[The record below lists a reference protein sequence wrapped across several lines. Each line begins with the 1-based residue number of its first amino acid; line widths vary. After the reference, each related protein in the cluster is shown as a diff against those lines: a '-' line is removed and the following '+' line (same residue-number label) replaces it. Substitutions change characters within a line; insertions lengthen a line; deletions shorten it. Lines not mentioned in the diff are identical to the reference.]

1 MSTADAY
8 KIGRDHFGSF
18 NERTNRVSIELR
30 YLKLRD
36 GRLLTWSEVLPSR
49 EALTAL
55 HCAARFLGLP
65 HLQAGLRYGW
75 LQDLQSTAIAMIEGP
90 S

>member
-1 MSTADAY
+1 MAIPRGVPYIPYGSMNQRTTDA
-8 KIGRDHFGSF
+8 
-18 NERTNRVSIELR
+18 SIELR
-30 YLKLRD
+30 YLRLHH
-36 GRLLTWSEVLPSR
+36 GRLLTGAHLLPR
-49 EALTAL
+49 RDTLAAL
-55 HCAARFLGLP
+55 HWAARFLGLP